1 MKNAKSIESN
11 SSFEYVLKLITKAR
25 EKAIQRVNEELVKLY
40 WNIGHWISRKNRTAS
55 YGDRYIAGL
64 AAYIHKKQPE
74 LKGFDRRGLYRMKQ
88 FYETYKNLPKVSPL
102 VTQLSWTNNLI
113 ILSSCKSDVEREFYI
128 YLSIK
133 ERYSKRELERQI
145 ESGYFERFL
154 LSNNTKLPE
163 KTDTTNRVPFLDSYI
178 FDFLDLPAPF
188 KEYDLRKALIKQM
201 QKFILELGKDF
212 SFIGEEYKVQVGFE
226 DYFIDLLFMHRELK
240 CLVAVELK
248 IGKFK
253 PEYISKM
260 DFYLEALDRQIK
272 KPHENP
278 SVGLI
283 LCASKDNEIVEY
295 ALSRTLSPL
304 LVAEYKTKLPDKLV
318 LEKKIQ
324 ELMAFQKTGVDD
336 D

>member
-1 MKNAKSIESN
+1 MEDAKSIESN
-11 SSFEYVLKLITKAR
+11 RTDEFEYVLKLITKAR

-128 YLSIK
+128 YLSI
-133 ERYSKRELERQI
+133 
-145 ESGYFERFL
+145 
-154 LSNNTKLPE
+154 
-163 KTDTTNRVPFLDSYI
+163 
-178 FDFLDLPAPF
+178 
-188 KEYDLRKALIKQM
+188 
-201 QKFILELGKDF
+201 
-212 SFIGEEYKVQVGFE
+212 
-226 DYFIDLLFMHRELK
+226 
-240 CLVAVELK
+240 AVELK

-278 SVGLI
+278 RINGIPKNRS
-283 LCASKDNEIVEY
+283 
-295 ALSRTLSPL
+295 
-304 LVAEYKTKLPDKLV
+304 
-318 LEKKIQ
+318 
-324 ELMAFQKTGVDD
+324 
-336 D
+336 